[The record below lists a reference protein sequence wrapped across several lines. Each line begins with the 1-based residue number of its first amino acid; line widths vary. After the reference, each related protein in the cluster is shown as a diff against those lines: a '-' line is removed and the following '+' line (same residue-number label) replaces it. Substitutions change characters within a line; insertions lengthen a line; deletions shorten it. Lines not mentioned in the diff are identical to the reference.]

1 MQVQTLLSH
10 FLKQRT
16 IMKWPMIIYI
26 YEEKEST
33 EGKASDMLAKASYY
47 LITLS
52 MYKKDTPLFSHKK

>member
-33 EGKASDMLAKASYY
+33 EGKASDMLAKASYS